1 MENNVS
7 RRVLTPEEKALRAK
21 KLKRKRNIRLAI
33 VICGFFLALS
43 IIISPI
49 LILTAFRVKSFT
61 VEGVSPY
68 TDEEIIAAS
77 GIEPGDSLVFANID
91 KAGESIEKIL
101 PYTDNVKLTKK
112 LPNKIIIRFDET
124 SRAFAI
130 EVSSGMYALT
140 DINLKVLELS
150 GVLPEGVALVS
161 GITPMK
167 TEIGEEIS
175 FVTEGE
181 NDISVDLIKR
191 IATAI
196 IENEV
201 EGIDYIDITN
211 RSDIRMIYGGR
222 IVLRLGDSIDVES
235 KISLGNKV
243 IKEENAIDP
252 SQYGTVDLTIPKKA
266 YFNPSDYEDIETL
279 VRYNET
285 YAREETVQED
295 ATEATSEE
303 AVSEEDSQEE

>member
-7 RRVLTPEEKALRAK
+7 RRVLTPEEKAIRAK
-21 KLKRKRNIRLAI
+21 KLKRKRNFRLAI

-43 IIISPI
+43 IVISPI
-49 LILTAFRVKSFT
+49 LILTAFRIKSFT

-77 GIEPGDSLVFANID
+77 GMELGDSLAFANLD

-112 LPNKIIIRFDET
+112 LPDKIIIRFDET

-150 GVLPEGVALVS
+150 GVLPEGVALVT

-167 TEIGEEIS
+167 TEVGEEIS
-175 FVTEGE
+175 FVTDGE
-181 NDISVDLIKR
+181 SDISVELIRR
-191 IATAI
+191 IAAAI
-196 IENEV
+196 TENGV

-266 YFNPSDYEDIETL
+266 YFNPSDYEDIEIL
-279 VRYNET
+279 VEYNET
-285 YAREETVQED
+285 YVREDAVQEEI
-295 ATEATSEE
+295 TEEAT
-303 AVSEEDSQEE
+303 SEEDSQEE

>member
-7 RRVLTPEEKALRAK
+7 RRVLTPEEKAIRAK
-21 KLKRKRNIRLAI
+21 KLKRKRNFRLAI

-43 IIISPI
+43 IVISPI
-49 LILTAFRVKSFT
+49 LILTAFRIKSFT

-77 GIEPGDSLVFANID
+77 GMELGDSLAFANLD

-112 LPNKIIIRFDET
+112 LPDKIIIRFDET
-124 SRAFAI
+124 ARAFAI

-167 TEIGEEIS
+167 TEVGEEIS
-175 FVTEGE
+175 FVTDGE
-181 NDISVDLIKR
+181 SDISVELIRR
-191 IATAI
+191 IAAAI
-196 IENEV
+196 TENSV

-266 YFNPSDYEDIETL
+266 YFNPSDYEDIEIL
-279 VRYNET
+279 VEYNET
-285 YAREETVQED
+285 YVREDAVQEEI
-295 ATEATSEE
+295 TEEAT
-303 AVSEEDSQEE
+303 SEEDSQEE

>member
-7 RRVLTPEEKALRAK
+7 RRVLTPEEKAIRAK
-21 KLKRKRNIRLAI
+21 KLKRKRNFRLAI

-43 IIISPI
+43 IVISPI
-49 LILTAFRVKSFT
+49 LILTAFRIKSFT

-77 GIEPGDSLVFANID
+77 GMELGDSLAFANLD

-112 LPNKIIIRFDET
+112 LPDKIIIRFDET

-150 GVLPEGVALVS
+150 GVLPEGVALVT

-167 TEIGEEIS
+167 TEVGEEIS
-175 FVTEGE
+175 FVTDGE
-181 NDISVDLIKR
+181 SDISVELIRR
-191 IATAI
+191 IAAAI
-196 IENEV
+196 TENSV

-222 IVLRLGDSIDVES
+222 IVLHLGDSIDVES

-266 YFNPSDYEDIETL
+266 YFNPSDYEDIEIL
-279 VRYNET
+279 VEYNET
-285 YAREETVQED
+285 YVREDAVQEEI
-295 ATEATSEE
+295 TGEAT
-303 AVSEEDSQEE
+303 SEEDSQEE

>member
-7 RRVLTPEEKALRAK
+7 RRVLTPEEKAIRAK
-21 KLKRKRNIRLAI
+21 KLKRKRNFRLAI

-43 IIISPI
+43 IVISPI
-49 LILTAFRVKSFT
+49 LILTAFRIKSFT

-77 GIEPGDSLVFANID
+77 GMELGDSLAFANLD
-91 KAGESIEKIL
+91 RAGESIEKIL

-112 LPNKIIIRFDET
+112 LPDKIIIRFDET

-140 DINLKVLELS
+140 DINLKVLEFS

-167 TEIGEEIS
+167 TEVGEEIS
-175 FVTEGE
+175 FVTDGE
-181 NDISVDLIKR
+181 SDISVELIRR
-191 IATAI
+191 IAAAI
-196 IENEV
+196 TENSV

-266 YFNPSDYEDIETL
+266 YFNPSDYEDIEIL
-279 VRYNET
+279 VEYNET
-285 YAREETVQED
+285 YVREDAVQEEI
-295 ATEATSEE
+295 TEEAT
-303 AVSEEDSQEE
+303 SEEDSQEE

>member
-7 RRVLTPEEKALRAK
+7 RRVLTPEEKAIRAK
-21 KLKRKRNIRLAI
+21 KLKRKRNFRLAI

-43 IIISPI
+43 IVISPI
-49 LILTAFRVKSFT
+49 LILTAFRIKSFT

-77 GIEPGDSLVFANID
+77 GMELGDSLAFANLD

-112 LPNKIIIRFDET
+112 LPDKIIIRFDET

-150 GVLPEGVALVS
+150 GVLPEGVALVT

-167 TEIGEEIS
+167 TEVGEEIS
-175 FVTEGE
+175 FVTDGE
-181 NDISVDLIKR
+181 SDISVELIRR
-191 IATAI
+191 IAAAI
-196 IENEV
+196 TENSV

-266 YFNPSDYEDIETL
+266 YFNPSDYEDIEIL
-279 VRYNET
+279 VEYNET
-285 YAREETVQED
+285 YVREDAVQEEI
-295 ATEATSEE
+295 TEEAT
-303 AVSEEDSQEE
+303 SEEDSQEE